1 MRLYNQVSCTPAVT
15 RSNGLQES
23 TAALK
28 CAQSFFP
35 VVDGNRRDQSL
46 RNTPETQDTNVF
58 SHDAFESPTRFN
70 HHKASIPHVTNN
82 ITGTTASTCGSSPDG
97 NLPAQHS
104 FESFHFDIEVV
115 KSAEKSKRQE
125 AFEDWGDE
133 STKASSSTLSS
144 LLVNTKQPVFSMA
157 EAHGQRISFP
167 PLPVEDSKSFELL
180 PPPSNVVRLRLSEK
194 KATAILGAFSVPRMA
209 KTGDN
214 KLCPGTPAKPHQE
227 RLSDNNYGWT
237 TPLFFERSSTGG
249 FAKEDQADSHHKPE
263 ADEISWIDFGAF
275 SSFKTIEP
283 AQQPP
288 QQAKVLV
295 RPTAKETQPKQI
307 SKSLI
312 GATVGNKHGGTGVEP
327 KASSYRIKDLVAGDH
342 TRVGQPKG
350 SKRDTAHLTQL
361 LQKRSGGPLKPSST
375 DSVDLESRQI
385 NFSSPPKTHRNTFL
399 SQMLQNGAGVQPS
412 SKANDEEAATKTK
425 RNADFD
431 QASLPT
437 LASRPKTPCN
447 TAFLSQMLQNRAGV
461 QPASKANDEETAAKA
476 KRNTDLDQ
484 TSRPTL
490 ASQAKTPRN
499 TAFLSQMLQNRAG
512 VQPSSTANDEEPA
525 AEAPR
530 KAKRNTDFLE
540 RTLQQRSNN
549 QSTRSTDEKAS
560 GTRRSTDIQP
570 ATADVLSQM
579 LASKNAA
586 AESGPTPAVNP
597 HPTDEQPEDVALS
610 DADFVVSLNEKPEF
624 AKYARMLKVGLP
636 LPVVKNA
643 MERDGVAVASKPET
657 VKKKR
662 PPSPQDPIQRF
673 RIHWKTHNNTRS
685 NTMWAMIG
693 REDHW
698 LADVSI
704 DEEEMTALFQK
715 ERNQA
720 PGMKRGNASAP
731 EKCGKAAQVVD
742 PKRANNCGI
751 ILARIKLSY
760 REIAT
765 AIDNI
770 DGSALTLEQINGIAQ
785 YLPTKEETAALQSHM
800 NVSKSSQP
808 FFVEC
813 EKFMAEIMRVKD
825 AQKKVEAMLFMKR
838 LPICI
843 DELKSGECIS

>member
-1 MRLYNQVSCTPAVT
+1 MRLYNQTSCTPAFT
-15 RSNGLQES
+15 RSDGRKES
-23 TAALK
+23 PARARVPSNAASK
-28 CAQSFFP
+28 SAHSFFP
-35 VVDGNRRDQSL
+35 TVGGSRPDQSL
-46 RNTPETQDTNVF
+46 RDTPETQDTNVF
-58 SHDAFESPTRFN
+58 SHDAFESPSRFG
-70 HHKASIPHVTNN
+70 HHKASIPHVANN
-82 ITGTTASTCGSSPDG
+82 ITETTASTCGSSPDG
-97 NLPAQHS
+97 NLPAQYS

-115 KSAEKSKRQE
+115 KSAEKSKRQA
-125 AFEDWGDE
+125 AFEAWGDE
-133 STKASSSTLSS
+133 STRASSSTLSS
-144 LLVNTKQPVFSMA
+144 LLMKTEQPVFSVPKA
-157 EAHGQRISFP
+157 QGPGISFP
-167 PLPVEDSKSFELL
+167 PLPEEDSKSFELL

-194 KATAILGAFSVPRMA
+194 KAAAILGAFSVPRMA

-214 KLCPGTPAKPHQE
+214 KLCPGTPAKPHRE
-227 RLSDNNYGWT
+227 RLHDNNYGWT
-237 TPLFFERSSTGG
+237 TPLFFERSSKGG
-249 FAKEDQADSHHKPE
+249 FAKDDQADSNPKPK
-263 ADEISWIDFGAF
+263 ADDISWIDFGAF

-312 GATVGNKHGGTGVEP
+312 GATNGNKHGGTGVEP
-327 KASSYRIKDLVAGDH
+327 KAPSYGIQGLVAGEH
-342 TRVGQPKG
+342 TRGRQPKG
-350 SKRDTAHLTQL
+350 RKRDTAHLTQL
-361 LQKRSGGPLKPSST
+361 LQKRNGGPLKPSST
-375 DSVDLESRQI
+375 DSIDIESRQTTLA
-385 NFSSPPKTHRNTFL
+385 SPPKTHH
-399 SQMLQNGAGVQPS
+399 
-412 SKANDEEAATKTK
+412 
-425 RNADFD
+425 
-431 QASLPT
+431 
-437 LASRPKTPCN
+437 
-447 TAFLSQMLQNRAGV
+447 
-461 QPASKANDEETAAKA
+461 
-476 KRNTDLDQ
+476 
-484 TSRPTL
+484 
-490 ASQAKTPRN
+490 N

-512 VQPSSTANDEEPA
+512 VQPSSKANDKETADKAKQSTDFDKASRPTLASRPKTPRNTAFLSQMLQNRSGVQPSSKGNDEEPA
-525 AEAPR
+525 AE
-530 KAKRNTDFLE
+530 AKRNTDFLE

-549 QSTRSTDEKAS
+549 QSTGSTDLKAS
-560 GTRRSTDIQP
+560 GARRPTDIQP
-570 ATADVLSQM
+570 ATANVLSQM
-579 LASKNAA
+579 LARKNAA
-586 AESGPTPAVNP
+586 AESGPTPAAVNP
-597 HPTDEQPEDVALS
+597 APTDEQPEDVALS
-610 DADFVVSLNEKPEF
+610 DADFVVLLNEKPDF

-643 MERDGVAVASKPET
+643 MERDGVAVASKPKMI
-657 VKKKR
+657 KKKR

-720 PGMKRGNASAP
+720 PGVKRGNASAP
-731 EKCGKAAQVVD
+731 EKCGNAVQVVD
-742 PKRANNCGI
+742 SKRANNCGI

-785 YLPTKEETAALQSHM
+785 YLPTKEETAALQSHID
-800 NVSKSSQP
+800 VSKSSQP

-813 EKFMAEIMRVKD
+813 EKFMSEIMRVKD

-843 DELKSGECIS
+843 DELKSGKCIS